1 MAAGPEVSLVTFTS
15 EPVPTMDFNHHF
27 EVEGVLGQVYRRLAR
42 TITFVTGPITHS
54 QVQGLGHRHQGL
66 RHSAHCT
73 QTLQLP
79 LLVSLGLAPQSTLLP
94 KVQMGSPTPPTHTHT
109 PSPIPSLQSPASP
122 LPHPPSAPRHSSTIL
137 QNLDLATASSPCIL
151 SFTFVFVLP

>member
-1 MAAGPEVSLVTFTS
+1 MSLVTFTS

-73 QTLQLP
+73 QTAAP
-79 LLVSLGLAPQSTLLP
+79 RACVSRPGTTIYPVAQGTDGVPY
-94 KVQMGSPTPPTHTHT
+94 PPHPHT

-137 QNLDLATASSPCIL
+137 HNLDLATASSPCIL

>member
-109 PSPIPSLQSPASP
+109 HRAPSLLSRALP
-122 LPHPPSAPRHSSTIL
+122 LLFPTLRQPP
-137 QNLDLATASSPCIL
+137 DTAVPYSRTL
-151 SFTFVFVLP
+151 T